1 MTVTMVSSSQT
12 MSVEL
17 LKSQKEKQGS
27 IYKLGLIKQIL

>member
-1 MTVTMVSSSQT
+1 MTVTMVSSQT

-27 IYKLGLIKQIL
+27 IYKLALIKKML